1 MTGRARE
8 PADFSQTQPPDD
20 EWLAT
25 AEPELPIDPDLPI
38 IDTHTHLWHRG
49 NGHRYFVEQLG
60 RDISDSGH
68 NVIAT
73 VYVEC
78 NSMYRAHGPS
88 HLRPVG
94 ETEFAAGQAA
104 IALSGRYGAAEIASA
119 IVGFAD
125 LTLGDELPAILDAHI
140 AAANGRLRGIRMRA
154 KWDPDPV
161 VKGAN
166 SAAGPGLYI
175 TPEFQRGL
183 RQVAKRG
190 LIFEASIFH
199 PQIADVTALARAVP
213 EAEIVLIH
221 TGSPVGHG
229 SYRGAEAGVHADW
242 LRDMTELARC
252 PNVSVKL
259 GGMLMSLASYDFGL
273 AERPINSAELAAL
286 WRPFF
291 FRRWICSARIA
302 AWRLRIFR
310 LIAPAS
316 PMGPIGTCS
325 SGSAAAAARRK
336 RPGFFPARPRASTR
350 CRRAVMAAGHDS
362 AAARS

>member
-286 WRPFF
+286 WRPFLLPTLDLF
-291 FRRWICSARIA
+291 GADRCMASSNFPVDRAGFTYGTNWNMLKRICGGCSEEEKARI
-302 AWRLRIFR
+302 F
-310 LIAPAS
+310 S
-316 PMGPIGTCS
+316 GT
-325 SGSAAAAARRK
+325 AARIYK
-336 RPGFFPARPRASTR
+336 MSPR
-350 CRRAVMAAGHDS
+350 GYGG
-362 AAARS
+362 RS